1 MHQFWPLVEIQCSP
15 DMRFFLCSIYAPICI
30 QDYPTSI
37 PACKSV
43 CLRAEA
49 GCAPLMRK
57 YGFAWPERMQCDKF
71 PNYGDPQNLCMDA
84 RNGTMPPPTAAPPPN
99 QLLPDVP
106 DVPSPKRPVTVP
118 QKICKGPNKRLCLP
132 SSDDLNKGGGNGNG
146 NGGSSS
152 CDCQCRA
159 PLVQISPSDWLYNR
173 SSSLSVGGVANCMM
187 PCANPFFSDD
197 EQWFASLWIA
207 LWAAIAALSSAL
219 TFATFLIDRPR
230 FRYVVLFLLYLSSLK
245 SLSFSKK
252 LNPRVA
258 PSSLA
263 S

>member
-1 MHQFWPLVEIQCSP
+1 MFLLLTTETQEEAGLEVHQFWPLVEIQCSP

-71 PNYGDPQNLCMDA
+71 PNFGDPQNLCMDA
-84 RNGTMPPPTAAPPPN
+84 RNGTLPPPTVAPPPPH
-99 QLLPDVP
+99 LLPVP
-106 DVPSPKRPVTVP
+106 AEGVEPDRSHGKQRPGTASNVPKV
-118 QKICKGPNKRLCLP
+118 CKGSNKRNCIV
-132 SSDDLNKGGGNGNG
+132 DDGSGSL
-146 NGGSSS
+146 SSS
-152 CDCQCRA
+152 SSGGAGGATTCDCQCKA
-159 PLVQISPSDWLYNR
+159 PLIRLTPSDGRYNR
-173 SSSLSVGGVANCMM
+173 SASLSVGGLPNCML
-187 PCANPFFSDD
+187 PCSSPFFSDD

-230 FRYVVLFLLYLSSLK
+230 FR
-245 SLSFSKK
+245 
-252 LNPRVA
+252 
-258 PSSLA
+258 
-263 S
+263 

>member
-1 MHQFWPLVEIQCSP
+1 MHQFWPLVEIKCSP

-84 RNGTMPPPTAAPPPN
+84 MNGTLPPPTPAPIPPH
-99 QLLPDVP
+99 LLPDVDAFNP
-106 DVPSPKRPVTVP
+106 MQKPMRPTPPSKA
-118 QKICKGPNKRLCLP
+118 CKGPNKRLCQ
-132 SSDDLNKGGGNGNG
+132 STGEIDSAG
-146 NGGSSS
+146 
-152 CDCQCRA
+152 CECQCKA
-159 PLVQISPSDWLYNR
+159 PLIRLNPNDGRYNR
-173 SSSLSVGGVANCMM
+173 SASLSVGGVSNCML
-187 PCANPFFSDD
+187 PCSSPFFTDD

-230 FRYVVLFLLYLSSLK
+230 FR
-245 SLSFSKK
+245 
-252 LNPRVA
+252 
-258 PSSLA
+258 
-263 S
+263 